1 MGQFEHVKFSQSI
14 CVLGRCGCLL
24 GVVIVLSSK
33 SNGFLVVSL
42 WSEILVIF
50 IV

>member
-24 GVVIVLSSK
+24 GVVIVLIEQK
-33 SNGFLVVSL
+33 QWIPCFFV
-42 WSEILVIF
+42 E
-50 IV
+50 